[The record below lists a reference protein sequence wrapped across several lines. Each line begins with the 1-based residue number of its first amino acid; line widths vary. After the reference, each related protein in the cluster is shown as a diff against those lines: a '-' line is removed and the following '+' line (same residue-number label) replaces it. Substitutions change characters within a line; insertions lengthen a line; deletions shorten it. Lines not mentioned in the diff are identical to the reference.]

1 MNAFSSFRRAA
12 GRLALASCLL
22 PIVCNALHADSTP
35 PLTVGALVYSTMP
48 SYSSHRPEMAVDG
61 DPSTYFKSAYGMD
74 DGDDF
79 VVFFSQPI
87 RIKSLRVATGTADH
101 QDILTD
107 GVVEISPDAAHYRIA
122 ASFDGTGIAAA
133 VFPNIPV
140 EAIRIRLS
148 PGHSIPT
155 LLIRDISVQ
164 TSVKITHAMLGP
176 GRGFVDISQVPASQ
190 APVIAKWADK
200 AEEQME
206 AFWPDTAALLYSDD
220 FITPNM
226 VNVVYTTGPDVTGIA
241 ATGGGVM
248 TVNTKWCQAH
258 PEDTGLTVHET
269 AHVIQAF
276 SAYDPVWLVEGIAD
290 YIRWVK
296 FEPEHFHPRI
306 NVKRATY
313 HDAYQTTATF
323 LAWCELHYDSELVTK
338 LNRAVRFGTYRTDL
352 FQKYCGKDVNTLWSE
367 FITAYSADPAHIITT
382 PVALADQPRLLPSIT
397 AGSSVAVDLSAAFNT
412 VGILS
417 DGTALTGAG
426 GVDGEGNGYS
436 AQLLGPT
443 VTWKDVQFTLGPA
456 NRADLVSCHGE
467 VVPVTSGNYSSL
479 WLLGAAVEGNQIA
492 QPVTVTYTDGSTE
505 NLSQNLSDWF
515 QPQEFPGESRAVTM
529 AYRTMASGLKD
540 TRTFYVY
547 SYGIRINRAKTVQS
561 VTLPDNANVKLLA
574 VTLAN

>member
-1 MNAFSSFRRAA
+1 MNIFSSFRHTVQNLVVSA
-12 GRLALASCLL
+12 CLL
-22 PIVCNALHADSTP
+22 PILCSALYADSTP
-35 PLTVGALVYSTMP
+35 TVTVGTLVYSTMP

-61 DPSTYFKSAYGMD
+61 DPSTYFKSAYGMG

-79 VVFFSQPI
+79 VVLFSQPI
-87 RIKSLRVATGTADH
+87 RIQSLRVATGTPDH
-101 QDILTD
+101 QDVLTD
-107 GVVEISPDAAHYRIA
+107 GVVETSPDAIHYTA
-122 ASFDGTGIAAA
+122 SASFDNTGIAAA
-133 VFPNIPV
+133 ALPNLLV

-148 PGHSIPT
+148 PRHSIPK

-164 TSVKITHAMLGP
+164 TSAKLSHAMLGP
-176 GRGFVDISQVPASQ
+176 GRGFVDLSQVPASQ

-206 AFWPDTAALLYSDD
+206 SFWPDTAALLYSDD

-306 NVKRATY
+306 AVKKATY

-323 LAWCELHYDSELVTK
+323 LAWCELHYDSELVPK
-338 LNRAVRFGTYRTDL
+338 LNRAVRFGVYRPVM
-352 FQKYCGKDVNTLWSE
+352 FQKYCGKDINTLWSE
-367 FITAYSADPAHIITT
+367 FVAAYQTDPAHIITP
-382 PVALADQPRLLPSIT
+382 PVAPADQPRLLPAVT
-397 AGSSVAVDLSAAFNT
+397 AGSSVPVDLSAAFNT

-417 DGTALTGAG
+417 DGMALAGSG

-443 VTWKDVQFTLGPA
+443 VIWKNVQFTLGPA
-456 NRADLVSCHGE
+456 SSADLVSCHGS
-467 VVPVTSGNYSSL
+467 VLPVTAGNYSSL
-479 WLLGAAVEGNQIA
+479 WLLGAAVEGNQMA
-492 QPVTVTYTDGSTE
+492 QSLTVTYTDGSTE
-505 NLSQNLSDWF
+505 SLSQNLSDWF
-515 QPQEFPGESRAVTM
+515 QPQNFPGESRAAKM

-540 TRTFYVY
+540 TRPFYVY
-547 SYGIRINRAKTVQS
+547 SYGFRLDHAKTVQS
-561 VTLPDNANVKLLA
+561 LTLPDNANVKLLA